1 MTIMVKIKP
10 ICRSCF
16 AQTGYSVEI
25 LSDPMSGEYV
35 CKKSPRHRFKKEEDG
50 TFSSL

>member
-1 MTIMVKIKP
+1 MVNIKP

-35 CKKSPRHRFKKEEDG
+35 CRKNSGHRFKKEEDG
-50 TFSSL
+50 SFSTV